1 MTELLY
7 VCACIQQAQLAG
19 GDQGYGRNQE
29 IQGNILQLLPEA
41 ATELFQMAKTS
52 PDADGWKRKDF
63 MIEFFPT
70 CQCISGR
77 QLTRRAA
84 GLECSCRQGTRLK
97 ENQCKEEL
105 KLLLRTSHH
114 QWWLFS
120 QVRLLRPNKKQ
131 LSVDCVVMRHV
142 HGKPCGLCCFA
153 VEIDGSIHNHGTVMQ
168 LEQQRS
174 LRAEKEGLL
183 SALGVNLIVWKDMF
197 DASSGNV
204 DVRTLECNKQ
214 LVSTCMDQVSN
225 VTE

>member
-1 MTELLY
+1 MTKLMF
-7 VCACIQQAQLAG
+7 VCACMQQAQVAG
-19 GDQGYGRNQE
+19 GEQGCARNLG
-29 IQGNILQLLPEA
+29 IQGNILELLPEA
-41 ATELFQMAKTS
+41 ATELFQMDKTS
-52 PDADGWKRKDF
+52 PDADGWKKKDF

-84 GLECSCRQGTRLK
+84 SSQCSCQQGIRMR

-105 KLLLRTSHH
+105 KLLLRSSHQ

-120 QVRLLRPNKKQ
+120 QVRLLRPHKKQ

-174 LRAEKEGLL
+174 LRLEKERLL
-183 SALGVNLIVWKDMF
+183 SALGVNLVVWKDMF
-197 DASSGNV
+197 DLSSGNV
-204 DVRTLECNKQ
+204 DVGTLECNKQ
-214 LVSTCMDQVSN
+214 LVSACMDQVSN